1 MKVISKLLVVFF
13 LTFIFVGNST
23 IAKENN
29 FEEIQ
34 KKYPNATE
42 VLTDENLTKAEVE
55 ELEELSRKIEKDMAD
70 NPDKVMY
77 ATPVDDN

>member
-34 KKYPNATE
+34 KNTLTLLKY
-42 VLTDENLTKAEVE
+42 
-55 ELEELSRKIEKDMAD
+55 
-70 NPDKVMY
+70 
-77 ATPVDDN
+77 